1 MLSLGNPSI
10 ESSPASIASWISERR
25 SRLKNDAQQESS
37 TIVTDLCHMPYQLF
51 GIYSMAFAGPTTDTV
66 SSKEITLSGSNF
78 TCLTCRLNFEERVQ
92 QQEHF
97 KSDWHIANIKRK
109 MMGEA
114 PISEHDFC
122 SRGTTGLKF
131 AKEESDSDKEDAAS
145 DTSDSDDTQEKIN
158 SLEIMNAGLEEE
170 DDDTFR
176 KLFSDRHGKIRKIYS
191 HSAGPQFVVEP
202 NGVSPFRFI
211 FSTAILRADC
221 RLSHRDW
228 SYSEN
233 PWADIHSSISNI
245 RNKTYMA
252 VIALRSGRFAGAIFN
267 NQNERNPLVVHKVI
281 RRYTVR
287 AKAGGGQSSHDSK
300 HGKAKSM
307 GAQLRRYGEQM
318 LQEDVER
325 LLTAWVDYLAECS
338 VILVAATKTM
348 RSNLFEKEEA
358 TTAIPSSGT
367 NKKVQLLQ
375 KADPRV
381 VFVPFAVDKPTL
393 EAVQLIRQKSLSVI
407 VTSQPESADPLIEKP
422 LELKGES
429 VEEISQ
435 PLRSCDDA
443 PVQQLNDLSEAE
455 AVLLSNPRAR
465 RILTACEEASD
476 ETAFAC
482 LNEVAKELGLELQAL
497 PKAEPEESDS
507 DDNSNGDIEEGTLN
521 QLSISRQLSSAS
533 VEEVSDVLRL
543 PNNLQDLSSPLHL
556 ACERNLL
563 RTARLLFQLGANPEQ
578 LDARGRTA
586 YFLSKS
592 KEMRDL
598 CRRMRG
604 ELGEER
610 WQWNKT
616 GIPEAITDEK
626 IAQQKQKE
634 KEKKKRAQQRKKEQ
648 KSKMEQQVR
657 DAELARTLQAEFRR
671 QEQIEREARMR
682 QAAGDC
688 AICKKA
694 LFGQEFFDVFEQRCC
709 STNCVQSLKRKLAA
723 DAAAARFGKSK

>member
-1 MLSLGNPSI
+1 
-10 ESSPASIASWISERR
+10 
-25 SRLKNDAQQESS
+25 LKNDAQQESS

-51 GIYSMAFAGPTTDTV
+51 GIYSMTFAGPTTDTV

-78 TCLTCRLNFEERVQ
+78 TCLTCRLIFEERVQ

-114 PISEHDFC
+114 PISEHDFY
-122 SRGTTGLKF
+122 SRETTGLKF
-131 AKEESDSDKEDAAS
+131 TKEEIDSDKEDAGS
-145 DTSDSDDTQEKIN
+145 DTSDSDDSQEKIN

-211 FSTAILRADC
+211 FSTAILRTDC

-245 RNKTYMA
+245 RNKPYMA
-252 VIALRSGRFAGAIFN
+252 VIALRSGRFAGAVFN

-358 TTAIPSSGT
+358 TTANSSSGT

-435 PLRSCDDA
+435 PSRSSDDA

-455 AVLLSNPRAR
+455 VVLLSNPRAR

-476 ETAFAC
+476 EAAFAC
-482 LNEVAKELGLELQAL
+482 LKEVAKELGLELQAL

-507 DDNSNGDIEEGTLN
+507 DDNSNEDIEEGTLN

-648 KSKMEQQVR
+648 KAKMEQQVR

-723 DAAAARFGKSK
+723 DAAATRFGKSK